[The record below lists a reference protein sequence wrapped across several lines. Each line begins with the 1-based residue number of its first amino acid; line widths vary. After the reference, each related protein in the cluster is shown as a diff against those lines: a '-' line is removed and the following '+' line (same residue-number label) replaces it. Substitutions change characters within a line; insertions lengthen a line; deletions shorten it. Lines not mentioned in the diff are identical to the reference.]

1 MTQHPLRLFYLSVFF
16 KSQLFLLPV
25 LYLFYLENG
34 LTTTDYFTFQGL
46 IILMNV
52 FLQIPAGY
60 IGDRISRKWMLVAS
74 YILFLGRPILW
85 FFFGGYWIVL
95 TGELLYAVSKGLF
108 DALESPYIYDIISQK
123 HKEHKMVKAYAR
135 LNFVLSAGTAFASLV
150 GSWMY
155 HSLGLG
161 ILLGTEFVLV
171 SCAVGLA
178 CMLPNP
184 KNRKTKK
191 EAPYSPKQMF
201 RNCRKI
207 LITHPAKWFIL
218 YSALLVAISHFF
230 FWSFQPLMKLALV
243 PVALFGVLFFINNV
257 LRSVCSLLTNKL
269 ISVIPLYKVGE
280 IVYLLN
286 LIGFMG
292 VILLTMCSNTMY
304 CVGLV
309 IYLSICITLQLM
321 FTIAHISALQQN
333 AIPEM
338 RTQTASA
345 NMFIARLGAA
355 TLLIMPKYILGETSI
370 SGIYIIYSFI
380 FAGLGYYL
388 LHMIK
393 KQAAPEIKPSIK

>member
-1 MTQHPLRLFYLSVFF
+1 
-16 KSQLFLLPV
+16 
-25 LYLFYLENG
+25 
-34 LTTTDYFTFQGL
+34 
-46 IILMNV
+46 
-52 FLQIPAGY
+52 
-60 IGDRISRKWMLVAS
+60 
-74 YILFLGRPILW
+74 
-85 FFFGGYWIVL
+85 
-95 TGELLYAVSKGLF
+95 
-108 DALESPYIYDIISQK
+108 LESPYIYDIISQK

-178 CMLPNP
+178 CMLPDP
-184 KNRKTKK
+184 KNRKIAQK
-191 EAPYSPKQMF
+191 APYSPKQMF
-201 RNCRKI
+201 RNCGKI
-207 LITHPAKWFIL
+207 LITHPAKYFIL

-269 ISVIPLYKVGE
+269 ISVIPLWKVGE

-292 VILLTMCSNTMY
+292 VILLTMRSNTIY

-333 AIPEM
+333 AIPEI

-380 FAGLGYYL
+380 FAGIGYYL

-393 KQAAPEIKPSIK
+393 KQAAPEI